1 MFASRP
7 VAADAQTGE
16 IDPRKGVAYKELSFA
31 AVPVPAAFLIVA
43 AACMVPFMDLRIAM
57 RLPVPGLRGRIAAL
71 VL

>member
-1 MFASRP
+1 MFIP
-7 VAADAQTGE
+7 CPDAADAQAAE
-16 IDPRKGVAYKELSFA
+16 IDPGKGVAYKELSFA

-43 AACMVPFMDLRIAM
+43 AACMAPFMDLRIAM